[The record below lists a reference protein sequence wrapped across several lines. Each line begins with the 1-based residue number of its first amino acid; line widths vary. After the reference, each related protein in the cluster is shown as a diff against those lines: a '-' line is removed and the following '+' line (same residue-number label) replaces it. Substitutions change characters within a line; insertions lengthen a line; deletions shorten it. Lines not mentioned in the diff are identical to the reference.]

1 MRRLVLTTDWS
12 TIKRRI
18 REKKKFFW
26 LVPDS
31 FYEKNSIKRIW
42 RWYPVHKYCVY
53 WTILQSYTLISYVNT
68 CNISNNIEEE
78 VEKIV
83 FGRLPLFSFFFLSH
97 SIVFICLYDVISP
110 TMMGLCLF
118 HTWASGGVRRRRP
131 RSRFI
136 HMHINIRAVAVAWSC
151 LDRRF
156 SFASLH
162 LPLFLS
168 SLNSVH
174 KYDVTSYNKQRLWF
188 SGPQREISSNRR

>member
-1 MRRLVLTTDWS
+1 MKIWAFKRGNIIRMRRLVLTTDWS

-83 FGRLPLFSFFFLSH
+83 FGRLPLFSFFFYPIPS
-97 SIVFICLYDVISP
+97 SSSVY
-110 TMMGLCLF
+110 MM
-118 HTWASGGVRRRRP
+118 SYRRRWWVYVYFTLEP
-131 RSRFI
+131 L
-136 HMHINIRAVAVAWSC
+136 A
-151 LDRRF
+151 
-156 SFASLH
+156 ASVVVVLGH
-162 LPLFLS
+162 DL
-168 SLNSVH
+168 
-174 KYDVTSYNKQRLWF
+174 YTC
-188 SGPQREISSNRR
+188 I

>member
-1 MRRLVLTTDWS
+1 MKIWAFKRGNIIRMRRLVLTTDWS

-18 REKKKFFW
+18 REKKNFFW

-83 FGRLPLFSFFFLSH
+83 FGRLPLFSFF
-97 SIVFICLYDVISP
+97 LYPIPSSSSVY
-110 TMMGLCLF
+110 MM
-118 HTWASGGVRRRRP
+118 SYRRRWWVYVYFTLEP
-131 RSRFI
+131 L
-136 HMHINIRAVAVAWSC
+136 A
-151 LDRRF
+151 
-156 SFASLH
+156 ASVVVVLGH
-162 LPLFLS
+162 DL
-168 SLNSVH
+168 
-174 KYDVTSYNKQRLWF
+174 YTC
-188 SGPQREISSNRR
+188 I

>member
-1 MRRLVLTTDWS
+1 MKIWAFKRGNIIRMRRLVLTTDWS

-83 FGRLPLFSFFFLSH
+83 FGKLPLFSFFFYPIPS
-97 SIVFICLYDVISP
+97 SSSVY
-110 TMMGLCLF
+110 MM
-118 HTWASGGVRRRRP
+118 SYRRRWWVYVYFTLEP
-131 RSRFI
+131 L
-136 HMHINIRAVAVAWSC
+136 A
-151 LDRRF
+151 
-156 SFASLH
+156 ASVVVVLGH
-162 LPLFLS
+162 DL
-168 SLNSVH
+168 
-174 KYDVTSYNKQRLWF
+174 YTC
-188 SGPQREISSNRR
+188 I